1 MGPLLLPVFF
11 VVLLLSRATTD
22 CNPVR
27 DPRITSS
34 ADVGDAGGS
43 CVVTVVPAARCA
55 IHDFNIM
62 TCHGSGASASK
73 STKLYI
79 KIDPQK

>member
-43 CVVTVVPAARCA
+43 CVVTVVPAARL
-55 IHDFNIM
+55 
-62 TCHGSGASASK
+62 CH
-73 STKLYI
+73 
-79 KIDPQK
+79 P